1 MAQRQHNKRRREQEQ
16 SSNLDLAPFMNMVVI
31 LIPML
36 LLSVIFVS
44 AGVINVSTDLAT
56 GTHSAPNDGE
66 EALELTVAL
75 SNAGFEV
82 MAAKERL
89 PAVDGC
95 PAEGPTICL
104 ADTSVDVA
112 GKFDEAKR
120 LYDAGKP
127 DAAKS
132 VLDGA
137 MQAYD
142 FRGLYNQLA
151 QLKKAHPEETRV
163 VFTGEPDM
171 PYAMLIRAMDVARFK
186 LEKDNYRE
194 STQFWAANERVQT
207 GKTRALF
214 SDPVLAIAQ

>member
-1 MAQRQHNKRRREQEQ
+1 MAKRRREQDK

-56 GTHSAPNDGE
+56 GRHSTPDDTE
-66 EALELTVAL
+66 EPLALTIAL

-95 PAEGPTICL
+95 PNEGPTICL
-104 ADTSVDVA
+104 SDSSADVA

-120 LYDAGKP
+120 LYDAGEPK
-127 DAAKS
+127 AAKA
-132 VLDGA
+132 VLDDA
-137 MQAYD
+137 MKAYD

-151 QLKKAHPEETRV
+151 ELKKAHPDETRV
-163 VFTGEPDM
+163 TFTGEPDM
-171 PYAMLIRAMDVARFK
+171 PYAMLIQAMDVARFK

-194 STQFWAANERVQT
+194 STRFWAANERVQA